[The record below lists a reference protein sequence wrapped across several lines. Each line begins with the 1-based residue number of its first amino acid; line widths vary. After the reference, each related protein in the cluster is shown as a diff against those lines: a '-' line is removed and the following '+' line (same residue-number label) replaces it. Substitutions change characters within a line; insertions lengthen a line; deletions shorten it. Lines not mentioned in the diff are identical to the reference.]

1 MPTLLLG
8 MMILLCAVFGSVC
21 GQEMS
26 AFELMANH
34 SVGLTEAPSAKW
46 GVAIADIDRNGWPDI
61 YQARSAAPGYS
72 RIYLNKAG
80 VFQDITAQSP
90 LQRIES
96 GTTETE
102 TKTAAWIDFDND
114 GDKDLY
120 FGTSK
125 KMHLLRNDNS
135 TFVDI
140 AASIGLVGGKQ
151 GFVSEYEYAN
161 GAWGDFDR
169 DGDLDVLVAQHNN
182 SKPYFYRNDH
192 GVFVD
197 IQPEMGLV
205 LDIGYNSY
213 GVQWIDFDL
222 DGDLDL
228 SARAWLFRNDE
239 GRFTEVSQSLGLK
252 ASQPQNVAWFD
263 YDNDGDLDYFHSVS
277 ASSGPEFNELWE
289 NQAGRFVNVSNK
301 VFLLPMQ
308 FAYRGLSVGDFDN
321 DGDLDLFLNRNSNV
335 YDVLLLNEE
344 VEPGVRVFQDVAEF
358 VGITKIGD
366 RKCGS
371 FFDYNRDGFLDLYI
385 TSAEFNHLLY
395 RNVGNTGHWIGF
407 ILEGTQSNRDA
418 IGTLVKVYAGGK
430 SQIRFTQAPT
440 DYQNQDNPY
449 VHFGLGTNSTVDSVV
464 IRWPLGMKQVL
475 TNLTINQYHEIKEA
489 QSSPVSPST
498 AQSREPGEWRLRQN
512 FPNPFNAS
520 TLIAYEL
527 PRTAAIKVK
536 IFDQSGRWVATLIDG
551 TQAAGLHQ
559 MVWKGTD
566 HAGQAVPSG
575 EYFCRIEADSFIDIV
590 KMVLLK

>member
-1 MPTLLLG
+1 MPTLRLGFMIWLSVLL
-8 MMILLCAVFGSVC
+8 LNVQA
-21 GQEMS
+21 QEMS
-26 AFELMANH
+26 AFELMDNLA
-34 SVGLTEAPSAKW
+34 VGLTAAPSSKW
-46 GVAIADIDRNGWPDI
+46 GVAIADIDRNGWPDL

-72 RIYLNKAG
+72 RIYLNTGG
-80 VFQDITAQSP
+80 VFEDITAQSP
-90 LQRIES
+90 LQQIES
-96 GTTETE
+96 GTNELE

-125 KMHLLRNDNS
+125 KIHLLRNDNN

-140 AASIGLVGGKQ
+140 AAAVGLVGGKQ
-151 GFVSEYEYAN
+151 GFVINYEYAN

-182 SKPYFYRNDH
+182 TKPYIFRNDQ

-197 IQPEMGLV
+197 IQPEMGMV

-228 SARAWLFRNDE
+228 SARAWIFRNDN
-239 GRFTEVSQSLGLK
+239 GQFSEVSQSIGLK
-252 ASQPQNVAWFD
+252 ASPPQNTAWFD

-277 ASSGPEFNELWE
+277 AGSGPDFNELWE
-289 NQAGRFVNVSNK
+289 NQAGHFVNVSDK

-321 DGDLDLFLNRNSNV
+321 DGDQDVFLNRNDLV

-344 VEPGVRVFQDVAEF
+344 IEPGVRVFQDVAEF
-358 VGITKIGD
+358 IGITKIGD

-371 FFDYNRDGFLDLYI
+371 FFDYDRDGFLDLYL
-385 TSAEFNHLLY
+385 TSAEFNHILY
-395 RNVGNTGHWIGF
+395 HNVANTSNWIGF

-418 IGTLVKVYAGGK
+418 IGTLVKVFSGGK

-440 DYQNQDNPY
+440 DYQNQDNPW
-449 VHFGLGTNSTVDSVV
+449 VHFGLGKNLSVDSVV

-475 TNLTINQYHEIKEA
+475 TNVAINRYHEIKEG
-489 QSSPVSPST
+489 QVSAVPPSD
-498 AQSREPGEWRLRQN
+498 ARIREPGEWRLAQN
-512 FPNPFNAS
+512 YPNPFNA
-520 TLIAYEL
+520 TTRIAYDL
-527 PRTAAIKVK
+527 PRNATIKVK
-536 IFDQSGRWVATLIDG
+536 IFDMDGRCVATLVDG
-551 TQAAGLHQ
+551 TQAAGSHHI
-559 MVWKGTD
+559 VWNGT
-566 HAGQAVPSG
+566 GQTGQSVPSG
-575 EYFCRIEADSFIDIV
+575 EYFCRIQADAFSEVI
-590 KMVLLK
+590 KMLLLR